1 MGAWDAT
8 SFGNDTANDWAY
20 GLEKSHDLSYIDST
34 LQRILDAGDDY
45 IEGPDAE
52 EAIAAAEVLAW
63 LLGRPT
69 PVNAYTRKVAEW
81 VAAHPI
87 RPTAALIE
95 KALAA
100 LDRIKGESSELPEL
114 WKDSASSA
122 GWAASMSDLRAR
134 LTTLPAS

>member
-20 GLEKSHDLSYIDST
+20 DLEKSHDLSYVDTT
-34 LQRILDAGDDY
+34 LEKILEAGDDY
-45 IEGPDAE
+45 IDASDAE

-63 LLGRPT
+63 LRGRPT
-69 PVNAYTRKVAEW
+69 PVNAYTEKVAEW

-87 RPTAALIE
+87 QPPPAIVQ

-100 LDRIKGESSELPEL
+100 LDRIEGASSELPAL
-114 WKDSASSA
+114 WEGDAD
-122 GWAASMSDLRAR
+122 WAASMADLRAR
-134 LTTLPAS
+134 LTA